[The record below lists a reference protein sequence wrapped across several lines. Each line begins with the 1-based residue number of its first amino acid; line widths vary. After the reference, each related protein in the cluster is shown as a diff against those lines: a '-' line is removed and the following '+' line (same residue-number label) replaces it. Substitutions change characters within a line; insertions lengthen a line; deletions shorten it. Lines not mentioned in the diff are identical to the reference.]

1 MGIIKNKR
9 INFGGELMKVIYP
22 VIFTETKDKENT
34 ILVYIPDL
42 NGMTEGYGIED
53 AIAMAKDYI
62 GNALCEKSDTEIPSA
77 SPIASIDISKTQF
90 FDAGYTFVSL
100 VDTDISLFRRIE
112 KSRNVRRNITLPEW
126 LDDMASK
133 AKINVSAVAQNALK
147 AELGVAL

>member
-1 MGIIKNKR
+1 MGTIKTKKSK
-9 INFGGELMKVIYP
+9 FGGNPMKVIYP
-22 VIFTETKDKENT
+22 VIFTETNDKENT
-34 ILVYIPDL
+34 ILVFIPDL

-62 GNALCEKSDTEIPSA
+62 GNALCEKSDSEIPIA
-77 SPIASIDISKTQF
+77 TPIADIDISQSQF
-90 FDAGYTFVSL
+90 FDTGYSFVSL

-133 AKINVSAVAQNALK
+133 AKINVSAVAQDALK
-147 AELGVAL
+147 TELGVAF

>member
-1 MGIIKNKR
+1 
-9 INFGGELMKVIYP
+9 MKVIYP
-22 VIFTETKDKENT
+22 VVFTETKDKENT

-42 NGMTEGYGIED
+42 DGMTEGYGIED
-53 AIAMAKDYI
+53 AISMAKDFI
-62 GNALCEKSDTEIPSA
+62 GNALCEKADSEIPSA
-77 SPIASIDISKTQF
+77 SPIANIDITKTQF

-147 AELGVAL
+147 TELGVAL